1 MSEFSFWDR
10 VKQRMGIYRA
20 PKVDVE
26 DEIYEIPDDP
36 DLLVAVRNLKKH
48 FLVAGGGIVFNRI
61 IVR

>member
-20 PKVDVE
+20 PAVDVE

-36 DLLVAVRNLKKH
+36 NC
-48 FLVAGGGIVFNRI
+48 
-61 IVR
+61 